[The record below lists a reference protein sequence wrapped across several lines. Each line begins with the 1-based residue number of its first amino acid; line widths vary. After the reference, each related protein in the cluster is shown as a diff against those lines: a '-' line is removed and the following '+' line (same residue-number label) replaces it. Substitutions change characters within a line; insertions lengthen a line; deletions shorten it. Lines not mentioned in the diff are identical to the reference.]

1 MISPTV
7 RPLPLVSVVAL
18 GLVIWALP
26 GPVGIDTRAWPL
38 FAVFVSTIVG
48 LIARPLPMGAVAMVA
63 IGVVLLT
70 RTLTITEVLS
80 GFGNTT
86 LWLVTAA
93 FFLATGF
100 VKTGLGTR
108 IAYRLVSLFGG
119 STLGL
124 GYSLVLTDLIL
135 APAIASSTARAG
147 GVLFPVLQALARMAR
162 ARDASAGQMTSAYL
176 TLTVYQGTVVTSA
189 MFMTATV
196 INPLCVQLAASQGIT
211 ISWATWA
218 LAGIVPGLASLSVV
232 PPIVYRLCPPG
243 VMRTPEAPAQAKN
256 ALAALGP
263 MTHGEWTMSVVAV
276 LLICAWSFGSAIA
289 VDATAAAL
297 IALAVLLVTGVL
309 AWDDITGEREAWN
322 MFFWFGALVMMA
334 SHLSQ
339 FGLVA
344 WFTTHVGGALTGA
357 GWLWGTLG
365 LSLAYFYSH
374 YLFVSN
380 TAHVSA
386 MFAPFLAIAL
396 GLGAPPLPVALLL
409 AAFSS
414 IDACLTHYGT
424 PSGPILF
431 ASGAVSIGAWWRTG
445 AVLSVVHIVLWLV
458 LGTAWWRLVGLW

>member
-1 MISPTV
+1 MSQTV
-7 RPLPLVSVVAL
+7 RPLSLVSVVVF

-26 GPVGIDTRAWPL
+26 GPAGLDGRAWPL
-38 FAVFVSTIVG
+38 FAIFVSTIVG
-48 LIARPLPMGAVAMVA
+48 LIARPLPMGAVALVA
-63 IGVVLLT
+63 IGIALLT

-80 GFGNTT
+80 GFSNTT

-93 FFLATGF
+93 FFLAIGF

-108 IAYRLVSLFGG
+108 IAYGLVALFGR

-147 GVLFPVLQALARMAR
+147 GVLFPILQALARMAR
-162 ARDASAGQMTSAYL
+162 VQDPSGGQKTSAYL

-189 MFMTATV
+189 MFLTATV
-196 INPLCVQLAASQGIT
+196 VNPLCVQLAASQGIT
-211 ISWATWA
+211 ITWATWA
-218 LAGIVPGLASLSVV
+218 AAAIVPGLASLSVV
-232 PPIVYRLCPPG
+232 PPVVYRLCSPG
-243 VMRTPEAPAQAKN
+243 VTRTPDAPAQARI
-256 ALAALGP
+256 ALDALGP
-263 MTHGEWTMSVVAV
+263 LTHGERTMSVVAI
-276 LLICAWSFGSAIA
+276 LLICAWAFGPAIA
-289 VDATAAAL
+289 MDATAAAL
-297 IALAVLLVTGVL
+297 IAIGVLLMTGVL
-309 AWDDITGEREAWN
+309 EWDDITGEGEAWN

-334 SHLSQ
+334 GYLTQ

-344 WFTTHVGGALTGA
+344 WFTDHVGARLGGI
-357 GWLWGTLG
+357 GWFWGGLG
-365 LSLAYFYSH
+365 LILVYFYSH

-386 MFAPFLAIAL
+386 MFGPFLAIAL
-396 GLGAPPLPVALLL
+396 ALGAPPLAAALLL

-431 ASGAVSIGAWWRTG
+431 ASGQVSIGAWWRTG
-445 AVLSVVHIVLWLV
+445 AVLSILHLVIWLV
-458 LGTAWWRLVGLW
+458 VGTAWWRLVGLW